1 MKKNSVLKFIGINIL
16 ICISLSI
23 MDSLNTGPY
32 PSMLTYVK
40 EFYIYNFLLI
50 IIIAMFVILILDQLR

>member
-1 MKKNSVLKFIGINIL
+1 MKKNFILKFIGINIF
-16 ICISLSI
+16 ICISLFVI
-23 MDSLNTGPY
+23 DALKTDPY

-50 IIIAMFVILILDQLR
+50 IVIALFVILILDQFR